1 MPDNTCMHPAFAT
14 CMRPSPTQC
23 TMQHPMTQREREPHL
38 GSSMRKSV
46 ALSKRAAFSACCIAL
61 EVAGLK
67 PSILSEK

>member
-1 MPDNTCMHPAFAT
+1 
-14 CMRPSPTQC
+14 
-23 TMQHPMTQREREPHL
+23 
-38 GSSMRKSV
+38 MRKSV